1 MENDNLY
8 SCSHFMPKLSPVNIS
23 DAERPL
29 WTVIIPTY
37 NCAEYAREAIDSVLI
52 QDPAPVIMQILVVD
66 DGSDDHIEDVV
77 KEMGNSRVEF

>member
-8 SCSHFMPKLSPVNIS
+8 SCSHFRPKLSPVNIS

-52 QDPAPVIMQILVVD
+52 QGPGPVIMQILVVD